1 MNQDQLEG
9 KWKQLKGS
17 VRQKFGQLTDN
28 DVEQINGSTEKF
40 IGRLQER
47 YGYTREKA
55 QKELEEFQRASGGGA
70 HQQQA
75 PPPPKTHTG
84 GGGQH

>member
-17 VRQKFGQLTDN
+17 IRQKFGQLTDS
-28 DVEQINGSTEKF
+28 DVEQINGNREKF
-40 IGRLQER
+40 LGRLQER

-55 QKELEEFQRASGGGA
+55 EKELEEFQRSSAGTRTEA
-70 HQQQA
+70 
-75 PPPPKTHTG
+75 PPKTHKG
-84 GGGQH
+84 GGGQTY